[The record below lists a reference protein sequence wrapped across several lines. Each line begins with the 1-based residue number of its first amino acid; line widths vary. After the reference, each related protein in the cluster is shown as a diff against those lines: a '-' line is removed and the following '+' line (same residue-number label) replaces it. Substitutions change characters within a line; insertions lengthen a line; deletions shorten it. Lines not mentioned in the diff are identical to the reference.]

1 MSKVY
6 TSRQDEDTIE
16 LVKRK
21 GLMADGP
28 KWTVLRLALAISL
41 KQAEPPE
48 DSYDHFEDG
57 RGGEYALE
65 QLTGRGQ
72 GEPEGF
78 VDAFCAI
85 LSAHHGEDLFAEDG
99 ERYVFWLQRHMRRGL
114 REIRTSWRESH
125 DFHEYLLQ
133 ELFSVAT
140 NNSEGT
146 WAENP
151 ETIRRALMEIGVQG
165 EIIERQEGPRVS
177 RYRLRLP
184 AVEDF
189 SQLERSLDTLAFALG
204 LGRRGVFLS
213 PTEEPKTILLD
224 VPRPQEEWKS
234 VAADA
239 LRNWIHVPHGDM
251 ALPVLVG
258 VDVVGQALQFDLAA
272 APHLLV
278 GGTTGSGKSVCL
290 HGLILS
296 LALTRTREQVRFV
309 LIDPKRVE
317 FSAYTELA
325 HLEQAIITEGSEAVE
340 VLNGLVK
347 TMEER
352 EAQLAQAGV
361 RHIGELAEGIRPA
374 RIVVVVEELAD
385 LLVQTPAAEE
395 ALIRLAQK
403 ARSSGIHLIL
413 ATQRPDAKTFSGL
426 LRSNVPSR
434 IALTVQKSSESK
446 IILDETG
453 AEKLL
458 GRGDMLVK
466 WLGSETV
473 RTHGIFLDVAE
484 VGQLVRQTKARR

>member
-1 MSKVY
+1 MAKVY

-21 GLMADGP
+21 GFLADGP
-28 KWTVLRLALAISL
+28 KWTVLRLALALSL
-41 KQAEPPE
+41 KQTEPPE
-48 DSYDHFEDG
+48 ESYDHFEDG

-72 GEPEGF
+72 GETEGF
-78 VDAFCAI
+78 VDAFCAV
-85 LSAHHGEDLFAEDG
+85 LSAYHGEDLFAEDG
-99 ERYVFWLQRHMRRGL
+99 ERYVLWLQRHMRRGL

-133 ELFSVAT
+133 ELFSAPG
-140 NNSEGT
+140 NGNDSS
-146 WAENP
+146 WAESP
-151 ETIRRALMEIGVQG
+151 EAIRRALQEVGVRAEIL
-165 EIIERQEGPRVS
+165 ERQEGPRVS

-184 AVEDF
+184 DVEDF
-189 SQLERSLDTLAFALG
+189 SQLERSLETLAFALG

-213 PTEEPKTILLD
+213 PTDEPKTIILD
-224 VPRPQEEWKS
+224 VPRPPEEWKS
-234 VAADA
+234 VAVEA
-239 LRNWIHVPHGDM
+239 LRNWVQTTGSEM
-251 ALPVLVG
+251 MLPVLVG
-258 VDVVGQALQFDLAA
+258 VDVVGQPLQFDLAT

-290 HGLILS
+290 HSLILS
-296 LALTRTREQVRFV
+296 LSLTRTPEQVRFV

-317 FSAYTELA
+317 FSAYTALA
-325 HLEQAIITEGSEAVE
+325 HLEQAVITEGAEAVDA
-340 VLNGLVK
+340 LNSLVK

-352 EAQLAQAGV
+352 EVQLAQAGA

-374 RIVVVVEELAD
+374 RLVVVVEELAD
-385 LLVQTPAAEE
+385 LLTQTPAAEE

-434 IALTVQKSSESK
+434 VALTVQKSSESK
-446 IILDETG
+446 IILDEIG

-466 WLGSETV
+466 WLGNETV
-473 RTHGIFLDVAE
+473 RAHGVFLDVAE
-484 VGQLVRQTKARR
+484 IGQFVRQTKVGR

>member
-1 MSKVY
+1 MAKVY

-21 GLMADGP
+21 GLLAEGP
-28 KWTVLRLALAISL
+28 KWTILRLALALSL
-41 KQAEPPE
+41 KQPDPPE
-48 DSYDHFEDG
+48 ESYDHLEDG
-57 RGGEYALE
+57 RGGEYALD

-72 GEPEGF
+72 GESEGF
-78 VDAFCAI
+78 IDAFCAV
-85 LSAHHGEDLFAEDG
+85 LSAYHGEDLFAEDG
-99 ERYVFWLQRHMRRGL
+99 ERYVLWLQRHMRRGL

-133 ELFSVAT
+133 ELFSAPG
-140 NNSEGT
+140 NGNDSS
-146 WAENP
+146 WAESP
-151 ETIRRALMEIGVQG
+151 EAIRRALQEVGVQA
-165 EIIERQEGPRVS
+165 EILERLEGPRVS

-184 AVEDF
+184 DVEDF
-189 SQLERSLDTLAFALG
+189 SQLERSLETLAFALG

-213 PTEEPKTILLD
+213 PTDEPKTVILD
-224 VPRPQEEWKS
+224 VPRPPEEWKP
-234 VAADA
+234 VTVDA
-239 LRNWIHVPHGDM
+239 LRNWVQNTGSEM
-251 ALPVLVG
+251 VLPVLVG
-258 VDVVGQALQFDLAA
+258 VDVVGQALQFDLAT

-290 HGLILS
+290 HSLILS
-296 LALTRTREQVRFV
+296 LCLTRTPEQVRFV

-317 FSAYTELA
+317 FSAYTALA
-325 HLEQAIITEGSEAVE
+325 HLEQAVITEGAEAVDA
-340 VLNGLVK
+340 LNALVK
-347 TMEER
+347 IMEER
-352 EAQLAQAGV
+352 EVQLAQAGA

-374 RIVVVVEELAD
+374 RLVVVVEELAD
-385 LLVQTPAAEE
+385 LLTQTPAAEE

-434 IALTVQKSSESK
+434 VALTVQKSSESK
-446 IILDETG
+446 IILDEIG

-466 WLGSETV
+466 WLGNETV
-473 RTHGIFLDVAE
+473 RAHGVFLDVAE
-484 VGQLVRQTKARR
+484 IGQFVRQTKAGR

>member
-1 MSKVY
+1 MAKVY

-21 GLMADGP
+21 GFMANGP
-28 KWTVLRLALAISL
+28 KWTILRLALALSL
-41 KQAEPPE
+41 KQEEPPE
-48 DSYDHFEDG
+48 DSYDHLEDG

-72 GEPEGF
+72 GETEGF
-78 VDAFCAI
+78 VDAFCA
-85 LSAHHGEDLFAEDG
+85 LVSASQNEDLFAEDG
-99 ERYVFWLQRHMRRGL
+99 ERYVLWLQRHIRRGL

-133 ELFSVAT
+133 ELFST
-140 NNSEGT
+140 PNISNET
-146 WAENP
+146 WLESPDA
-151 ETIRRALMEIGVQG
+151 IRHALHEVNVHA
-165 EIIERQEGPRVS
+165 EIIERLEGPRVS

-184 AVEDF
+184 DVEDF
-189 SQLERSLDTLAFALG
+189 AQLERNLDTLAFALG
-204 LGRRGVFLS
+204 LGRRGVFLI
-213 PTEEPKTILLD
+213 PTEEPKTIILD
-224 VPRPQEEWKS
+224 VPRHAGEWKL
-234 VAADA
+234 VAADS
-239 LRNWIHVPHGDM
+239 LRNWVRTTKSDM
-251 ALPVLVG
+251 AIPVLVG
-258 VDVVGQALQFDLAA
+258 VDVVGQPLQFDLAS

-290 HGLILS
+290 HSLILS
-296 LALTRTREQVRFV
+296 LALTRPPEQVKFV

-317 FSAYTELA
+317 FSAYAELP
-325 HLEQAIITEGSEAVE
+325 HLERPVITEGTECLEA
-340 VLNGLVK
+340 LNILVK

-352 EAQLAQAGV
+352 EVQLARAGA
-361 RHIGELAEGIRPA
+361 RHIGELADGMRPA

-385 LLVQTPAAEE
+385 LLTQIPAAEE
-395 ALIRLAQK
+395 SLIRLAQK

-473 RTHGIFLDVAE
+473 RAHSIFLDVAE
-484 VGQLVRQTKARR
+484 ITQLLRQTKAGR

>member
-1 MSKVY
+1 MAKVY

-21 GLMADGP
+21 GLLADGP
-28 KWTVLRLALAISL
+28 KWTVLRLALALSL
-41 KQAEPPE
+41 KQTEPPDE
-48 DSYDHFEDG
+48 SYDHLEDG
-57 RGGEYALE
+57 RGGEYALD

-72 GEPEGF
+72 GETEGF
-78 VDAFCAI
+78 IDAFCAL
-85 LSAHHGEDLFAEDG
+85 LSAYHDEDLFAEDG
-99 ERYVFWLQRHMRRGL
+99 ERYVLWLQRHMRRGL

-133 ELFSVAT
+133 ELFSAPT
-140 NNSEGT
+140 NSNDSS
-146 WAENP
+146 WAESP
-151 ETIRRALMEIGVQG
+151 EAIRRALLEVGVQA
-165 EIIERQEGPRVS
+165 EILERQEGPRVS

-184 AVEDF
+184 DVEDF
-189 SQLERSLDTLAFALG
+189 SQLERSLETLAFALG

-213 PTEEPKTILLD
+213 PTDEPKTIILD
-224 VPRPQEEWKS
+224 VPRPPEEWKP
-234 VAADA
+234 VAAEA
-239 LRNWIHVPHGDM
+239 LRHWVQSTGSEM
-251 ALPVLVG
+251 LLPVLVG
-258 VDVVGQALQFDLAA
+258 VDVVGQPLQFDLAA

-290 HGLILS
+290 HSLILS
-296 LALTRTREQVRFV
+296 LCLTRTPEQVRFV

-317 FSAYTELA
+317 FSAYTALV
-325 HLEQAIITEGSEAVE
+325 HLEQSVITEGSEALDA
-340 VLNGLVK
+340 LNTLVK
-347 TMEER
+347 IMEER
-352 EAQLAQAGV
+352 EVQLAQAGA

-374 RIVVVVEELAD
+374 RLVVVVEELAD
-385 LLVQTPAAEE
+385 LLTQTPAAEE

-434 IALTVQKSSESK
+434 VALTVQKSSESK
-446 IILDETG
+446 IILDEVG

-466 WLGSETV
+466 WLGNETV
-473 RTHGIFLDVAE
+473 RGHGVFLNVAE
-484 VGQLVRQTKARR
+484 ISQFVRQTKAGG